1 MATANSSA
9 ARLLAAARRSAGLT
23 QRELARRA
31 GTAQSVIARIEG
43 GTASPSWR
51 TLERLLRSAGFQLD
65 AVLRPR
71 PRGRSHMLSDVARI
85 LRLTPEQRLLELRN
99 AARLFA
105 AARRVPDG
113 RV

>member
-1 MATANSSA
+1 MPTTNAA
-9 ARLLAAARRSAGLT
+9 ARLLASARRSTGLT

-31 GTAQSVIARIEG
+31 GTSQSVVARIECG
-43 GTASPSWR
+43 AASPSWR
-51 TLERLLRSAGFQLD
+51 TLEHLLRSAGFELD

-71 PRGRSHMLSDVARI
+71 ARARSHMLSDVARI